1 MHPCFRKY
9 ILVYFPK
16 NSEDD
21 KRQPSILLRCRF
33 CYSSEVPEMNLLAN
47 RIPVSV

>member
-9 ILVYFPK
+9 IPVYFPQNAK
-16 NSEDD
+16 DD

-47 RIPVSV
+47 KIPVSV